1 MLSSTSE
8 KKLRYVRA
16 FILVAWLVLILS
28 LFWDPFTSFLTD
40 PANAFSP
47 FAPWVSAIQVQGRW
61 VDQNPYPIG
70 NRIFWTLILPFLP
83 LTFMVLGHETWRRIC
98 PLSFVSQIPGYLN
111 LRRMIY
117 ADENKTERKVGLLPL
132 IHRNSWLAKNALY
145 VQFGLLFLGLCCRLW
160 FANSDRAGLAYMM
173 LTVLFFAL
181 LTGYLWGGKTWCNY
195 FCPIGVVQ
203 KIYTEPRGL
212 FDSKPHIKIVSLPQS
227 MCRTPGVNGDRS
239 ACVGCTPSCPD
250 IDLEKSYWETF
261 TNPQLKNVYF
271 AFFGLIWGFYVF
283 FYLYAGNWDYYFSG
297 IWTHEDDAISS
308 LLQPGLFINETT
320 IPLPKVLSVPLVLG
334 VFVAFAVFLGN
345 MLGRYYI
352 QIRQR
357 WQPNISAEAL
367 IHQILIFTAY
377 LAINSFYLFGG
388 RPTLNLLPSALV
400 NVIDVLICCLTT
412 MWFVL
417 ALRRS
422 ALRFKHEGLAPLF
435 IKQFHELKSDL
446 SLFIGS
452 RTVEDLN
459 ADEVCM
465 LAAAPGMQSDE
476 ARLTLYRD
484 LLVEYSEAGASPQ
497 ILARIWDTRT
507 RLGISLAEHLNLTNE
522 LQIYLP
528 LSSSSVDDGIKNDHL
543 VSLMSYRMELSELFR
558 KQGVEL
564 SKVDIKAPG
573 VKEEMTRLQSLFQIT
588 KQEHDLII
596 DQVLSDSDSNSK
608 LLFARLEDLVDLTS
622 LRLLLR
628 SHRGESDTW
637 DAISKVLNRVLDK
650 EVKQVLVRFL
660 STLRL
665 VPDSRDAHAFAL
677 MASMYSGSIM
687 DEVLESSVPTET
699 DRAWFQVFP
708 TDLVL
713 CLASTN
719 QDESQFGESISKKL
733 KSLPRLHSLI
743 SNENRAIRVLSVKIQ
758 TEGNAA
764 AAMFYYLLSQINL
777 GRANV
782 AYEER
787 MQSANPSDLWL
798 LVDLQQSLSAEVAE
812 VGPGSF
818 DRFLLL
824 ANAPIMNQIDIL
836 QIAEVAKTAQVNA
849 LQFGDFLIERG
860 NHAQSVYLLYEGEIE
875 IEGKGRAGREIAI
888 GEFIG
893 LPNILSAKPYTHSV
907 RVVSA
912 QASFLAIAGEQI
924 NYLVDADHQIA
935 STMLRILAE
944 EVQ

>member
-1 MLSSTSE
+1 MLSSASE

-16 FILVAWLVLILS
+16 FLLACWLLLILS
-28 LFWDPFTSFLTD
+28 LFWDPISHVLTD

-47 FAPWVSAIQVQGRW
+47 FAPWLSAIQVQGYW
-61 VDQNPYPIG
+61 LDQNPYPLG
-70 NRIFWTLILPFLP
+70 NRIFWTLIIPLLP
-83 LTFMVLGHETWRRIC
+83 LAFMVFGHETWRRIC

-111 LRRMIY
+111 FRRMIY
-117 ADENKTERKVGLLPL
+117 ADDNKSERKVALLPL
-132 IHRNSWLAKNALY
+132 ISRNSWIAKNALY
-145 VQFGLLFLGLCCRLW
+145 IQFGLLFLGLCCRLW
-160 FANSDRAGLAYMM
+160 FANSDRAGLAYM
-173 LTVLFFAL
+173 LLVILGLAL
-181 LTGYLWGGKTWCNY
+181 LTGYWWGGKTWCNY

-212 FDSKPHIKIVSLPQS
+212 FDSKPHIQIVSLPQS
-227 MCRTPGVNGDRS
+227 MCRTPGINGDRS

-261 TNPQLKNVYF
+261 TSPQLKNVYF
-271 AFFGLIWGFYVF
+271 AFFGLIWGFYLF
-283 FYLYAGNWDYYFSG
+283 FYLYSGNWNYYYSG
-297 IWTHEDDAISS
+297 IWTHEEDVLST
-308 LLQPGLFINETT
+308 LFQPGLFINE
-320 IPLPKVLSVPLVLG
+320 IPIHIPKILAVPLVLG
-334 VFVAFAVFLGN
+334 LFTALAILLGNFLG
-345 MLGRYYI
+345 RAYI
-352 QIRQR
+352 AFRVR
-357 WQPNISAEAL
+357 LQPHVSHDAL

-388 RPTLNLLPSALV
+388 RPTLNLLPGPLV
-400 NVIDVLICCLTT
+400 QVIDIVIGGLTT
-412 MWFVL
+412 VWFIL

-422 ALRFKHEGLAPLF
+422 ALRFRHEGLAPLF
-435 IKQFHELKSDL
+435 LKQFRDLKSDL
-446 SLFIGS
+446 SIFIGS
-452 RTVEDLN
+452 RTIDDLN

-497 ILARIWDTRT
+497 ILARIMDAKA

-528 LSSSSVDDGIKNDHL
+528 VSSSSIDDGVKNDHL
-543 VSLMSYRMELSELFR
+543 VSLMSYRMEISELFR

-564 SKVDIKAPG
+564 TKVDLNAPEIKDGIA
-573 VKEEMTRLQSLFQIT
+573 RLQSLFQIS
-588 KQEHDLII
+588 KQEHDLIL

-622 LRLLLR
+622 LRLLIR
-628 SHRGESDTW
+628 SHRGESVMW
-637 DAISKVLNRVLDK
+637 DSVAKVLNRVLDN

-665 VPDSRDAHAFAL
+665 VPDSRDSHAFAL

-687 DEVLESSVPTET
+687 DEVLESGVPTET

-708 TDLVL
+708 TNLVL

-719 QDESQFGESISKKL
+719 QDESEFSESISKKL

-758 TEGNAA
+758 TEANAI
-764 AAMFYYLLSQINL
+764 AAMFYYLLSQINI
-777 GRANV
+777 GRANL

-787 MQSANPSDLWL
+787 MQEANPENLWL
-798 LVDLQQSLSAEVAE
+798 LVDLHHSLNADAIDS
-812 VGPGSF
+812 GPDNF
-818 DRFLLL
+818 EKFLML
-824 ANAPIMNQIDIL
+824 ANAPIMNQIDVA
-836 QIAEVAKTAQVNA
+836 QIAEIAKNSQIRI
-849 LQFGDFLIERG
+849 QKFGDMVIQRG
-860 NHAQSVYLLYEGEIE
+860 DHADAVYLLYEGELE
-875 IEGKGRAGREIAI
+875 VDGKAKSNREIAI
-888 GEFIG
+888 GDFIG
-893 LPNILSAKPYTHSV
+893 LPNILSAKPYAHSI

-912 QASFLAIAGEQI
+912 QASLLAISGAEI
-924 NYLVDADHQIA
+924 NYLVDTDHQIA

-944 EVQ
+944 AV

>member
-1 MLSSTSE
+1 MLSSASE

-16 FILVAWLVLILS
+16 FLLACWLLLIFS
-28 LFWDPFTSFLTD
+28 LFWDPISHVLTD

-47 FAPWVSAIQVQGRW
+47 FAPWLSAIQVQGKW
-61 VDQNPYPIG
+61 LDQNPYPLG
-70 NRIFWTLILPFLP
+70 NRIFWTLLIPILPLF
-83 LTFMVLGHETWRRIC
+83 FMVFGHETWRRIC

-117 ADENKTERKVGLLPL
+117 ADEIKSERKVGLLPL
-132 IHRNSWLAKNALY
+132 ISRSSWIAKNALY
-145 VQFGLLFLGLCCRLW
+145 IQFGLLFLGLCCRLW
-160 FANSDRAGLAYMM
+160 FANSDRAGLAYM
-173 LTVLFFAL
+173 LLGILFLAL
-181 LTGYLWGGKTWCNY
+181 LTGYWWGGKTWCNY
-195 FCPIGVVQ
+195 FCPVGVVQ

-212 FDSKPHIKIVSLPQS
+212 LDSKPHIEIVSLPQS
-227 MCRTPGVNGDRS
+227 MCRTPGISGDRS

-261 TNPQLKNVYF
+261 TSPQLKNVYF
-271 AFFGLIWGFYVF
+271 AFLGLIWGFYLF
-283 FYLYAGNWDYYFSG
+283 FYLYSGNWNYYYSG
-297 IWTHEDDAISS
+297 IWTHEDDVLST
-308 LLQPGLFINETT
+308 LFQPGLFINETLID
-320 IPLPKVLSVPLVLG
+320 IPKILAVPLVLG
-334 VFVAFAVFLGN
+334 IFVGLAILLGN
-345 MLGRYYI
+345 LLSRSYI
-352 QIRQR
+352 IFRQR
-357 WQPNISAEAL
+357 LQAQVSLDAL
-367 IHQILIFTAY
+367 RHQILIFTAY

-388 RPTLNLLPSALV
+388 RPTLNLLPGPLV
-400 NVIDVLICCLTT
+400 QVIDIAIGGLTT
-412 MWFVL
+412 VWLIL

-422 ALRFKHEGLAPLF
+422 ALRFRHEGLAPLF
-435 IKQFHELKSDL
+435 MKQFRELKSDL
-446 SLFIGS
+446 SVFIGS
-452 RTVEDLN
+452 RNLDELN

-465 LAAAPGMQSDE
+465 LASAPGMQSDE

-497 ILARIWDTRT
+497 ILARIWDTKA
-507 RLGISLAEHLNLTNE
+507 RLGITLAEHLNLTNE

-528 LSSSSVDDGIKNDHL
+528 VSSSSLDDGSKNEHL
-543 VSLMSYRMELSELFR
+543 VSLMSYRMEISELFR

-564 SKVDIKAPG
+564 SKVDLSSPDIKDGIA
-573 VKEEMTRLQSLFQIT
+573 RLQSIFQIT
-588 KQEHDLII
+588 KQEHDLIL

-628 SHRGESDTW
+628 AHRGESVKW
-637 DAISKVLNRVLDK
+637 DSVSKVLNRVLDE
-650 EVKQVLVRFL
+650 EVREVLVRFL

-665 VPDSRDAHAFAL
+665 VPDSRDSHAFAL

-687 DEVLESSVPTET
+687 DEVLESGVPTDA

-719 QDESQFGESISKKL
+719 QDESQFSESISKKL

-758 TEGNAA
+758 TEANAV
-764 AAMFYYLLSQINL
+764 AAMFYYLLSQLNM
-777 GRANV
+777 GRANL

-787 MQSANPSDLWL
+787 MQEANPENLWL
-798 LVDLQQSLSAEVAE
+798 LVDLQHSLNAETME
-812 VGPGSF
+812 ISPSNF
-818 DRFLLL
+818 DKFLML
-824 ANAPIMNQIDIL
+824 ANAPIMNQIDVA
-836 QIAEVAKTAQVNA
+836 QIAEIARNSDANVKK
-849 LQFGDFLIERG
+849 FGEMVVQRGDLPQAVFL
-860 NHAQSVYLLYEGEIE
+860 LFEGEIE
-875 IEGKGRAGREIAI
+875 VEGKVKSTREITI

-893 LPNILSAKPYTHSV
+893 LSNILSAKPYTQSI

-912 QASFLAIAGEQI
+912 QASFLAISGAEI
-924 NYLVDADHQIA
+924 NHLVDTDHQIS

-944 EVQ
+944 AA